1 MAYTFFKKLFLFVF
15 NCSMQLHSVK
25 NDKKTSLNFQ
35 SKSQN
40 QIGNYKLGVL
50 RFLITKT
57 STQIKREE
65 KLEHEG

>member
-1 MAYTFFKKLFLFVF
+1 
-15 NCSMQLHSVK
+15 MQLHSVK

-35 SKSQN
+35 SKSRN

-50 RFLITKT
+50 RFVITKT

-65 KLEHEG
+65 KLGLEG